1 MSRIG
6 RKPVALPAGVE
17 VLVDDNNFVTV
28 KGPKGELQQQISKLI
43 KIEQE
48 EGVLT
53 VSRSCDAKMDRCQHG
68 LARTLI
74 ANMVEGVTNGF
85 QKKLELVGVGYK
97 AEKSGSKLTMNL
109 GYSHP
114 VVMEDPAGITVEVP
128 EPTKIVVSGT
138 SKELVGNYAADIRS
152 WRKPEPYKGKGVR
165 YEGEKVRK
173 KEGKSGVK
181 GK

>member
-17 VLVDDNNFVTV
+17 VKVDENNLVTV
-28 KGPKGELQQQISKLI
+28 KGPKGELQQQISKLL
-43 KIEQE
+43 KVEME
-48 EGVLT
+48 DGVLNVT
-53 VSRSCDAKMDRCQHG
+53 RSSDAKDHRCQHG

-85 QKKLELVGVGYK
+85 QKKLELVGVGYR
-97 AEKSGSKLTMNL
+97 AEKSGKKLTMNL
-109 GYSHP
+109 GYSHQ
-114 VVMEDPAGITVEVP
+114 VIMEDPNGITVEVP
-128 EPTKIVVSGT
+128 EPTKIVVNGSN
-138 SKELVGNYAADIRS
+138 KELVGNYAADIRA
-152 WRKPEPYKGKGVR
+152 WRKPEPYKGKGIR

>member
-6 RKPVALPAGVE
+6 RQPVAIPAGVE
-17 VLVDDNNFVTV
+17 VLVDDKNFVTV

-48 EGVLT
+48 DGVLT
-53 VSRSCDAKMDRCQHG
+53 VSRSCDAKADRCQHG

-74 ANMVEGVTNGF
+74 SNMVEGVTNGF
-85 QKKLELVGVGYK
+85 TKKLELVGVGYK
-97 AEKSGSKLTMNL
+97 AEKNGKKLTLNL

-114 VVMEDPAGITVEVP
+114 VVMEDPSGITVDVP

-138 SKELVGNYAADIRS
+138 NKELVGNYAADIRA